1 MAISNSTR
9 VGVALSIFGVSL
21 MLASGPAGMAF
32 GAAFLASLAIVAT
45 VAAVASLS
53 PRTHFGFWP
62 SFGFGG
68 FFHRPWFGSH
78 SRTFVPGGVHNAPS
92 RSFFGGPSRS
102 TTFHAAPSFTPSYRA
117 PSTGFFGGFGGGTRV
132 SSVFVPGGFRR

>member
-1 MAISNSTR
+1 MALSSSTR
-9 VGVALSIFGVSL
+9 VGIALSVFGASL
-21 MLASGPAGMAF
+21 ILASGPGGLAF
-32 GAAFLASLAIVAT
+32 GAALLTSLAIVAT

-62 SFGFGG
+62 VFGLGG
-68 FFHRPWFGSH
+68 IFHRPWFH
-78 SRTFVPGGVHNAPS
+78 SRTFVPGGVHNSPS

-117 PSTGFFGGFGGGTRV
+117 PSTGGFFSGFGGATHMGR
-132 SSVFVPGGFRR
+132 SFVPGGLRR